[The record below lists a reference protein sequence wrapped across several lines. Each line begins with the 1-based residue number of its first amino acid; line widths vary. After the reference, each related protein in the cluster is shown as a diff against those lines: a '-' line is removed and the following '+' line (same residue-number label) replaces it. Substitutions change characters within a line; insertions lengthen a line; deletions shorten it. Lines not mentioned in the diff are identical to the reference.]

1 MHIRISPGPNRVLP
15 NWHLP
20 LRARGMRLLV
30 AGRAPVFEE
39 ELCMYACMYVCMYEC
54 MYVYLY
60 MRRSYA
66 CDQGVC
72 MCYLASL

>member
-39 ELCMYACMYVCMYEC
+39 ELCMYACMYVCMY
-54 MYVYLY
+54 V
-60 MRRSYA
+60 
-66 CDQGVC
+66 
-72 MCYLASL
+72 